1 MSKWLATKNKYL
13 IASVLAAII
22 IILITVASIVSQQK
36 DGAGNDL
43 SSAEPS
49 TPDESIYNAN
59 NTVSYAPYNQLS
71 SSGQGALLTSITN
84 YDDIVKNLPNSE
96 KSAIYQQISNTL
108 KQNGI
113 TQQVND
119 ATIRDNSYMQ
129 TISDYER
136 MIYKTTFIVD
146 IPSIKQSYKVQDMY
160 SPMPVEKTQLYD
172 YTTQVICLDEAQ
184 LVFGNFNCQDRFTTE
199 GVG

>member
-1 MSKWLATKNKYL
+1 MSKWLAAKNKYL
-13 IASVLAAII
+13 TASALAVII
-22 IILITVASIVSQQK
+22 IILITVASVVSQQK
-36 DGAGNDL
+36 DNTSNDL
-43 SSAEPS
+43 SSAESS
-49 TPDESIYNAN
+49 TPDESIYNTN
-59 NTVSYAPYNQLS
+59 NTVSFS
-71 SSGQGALLTSITN
+71 SSGQDALLTSITN
-84 YDDIVKNLPNSE
+84 YDDTVKNLPNSE
-96 KSAIYQQISNTL
+96 KSVIYQQISNTL

-113 TQQVND
+113 TKQVND

-129 TISDYER
+129 TIIDYER

-184 LVFGNFNCQDRFTTE
+184 LVFGNFNCQDRFTAE
-199 GVG
+199 GVS